1 MAACWYLHAVVTLDI
16 DHAENRRKRRV
27 ISPKET
33 TSKAVKSLRRPAAG
47 TAARWYAASV
57 FPGKED
63 VAERHL
69 RMQGFHPF
77 TPRREKTTR
86 HARRIETRP
95 AAYFP
100 GYMFIALDVALQRW
114 RSVNGTFGVRSLIM
128 QGERPLPVP
137 SGLVE
142 RFIALT
148 GRDGLLDF
156 SGGLAAGASVRILS
170 GPFAEMIGRLD
181 RLDPAGR
188 ARVLVAIMN
197 GEIPVDMDSRELV
210 AIA

>member
-1 MAACWYLHAVVTLDI
+1 
-16 DHAENRRKRRV
+16 
-27 ISPKET
+27 
-33 TSKAVKSLRRPAAG
+33 
-47 TAARWYAASV
+47 
-57 FPGKED
+57 
-63 VAERHL
+63 
-69 RMQGFHPF
+69 
-77 TPRREKTTR
+77 
-86 HARRIETRP
+86 
-95 AAYFP
+95 
-100 GYMFIALDVALQRW
+100 MFIALDVGLQRW

-128 QGERPLPVP
+128 QGDRPLPVP

-148 GRDGLLDF
+148 GKDGLLDF
-156 SGGLAAGASVRILS
+156 SGGLTAGASVRILS

-197 GEIPVDMDSRELV
+197 GEIPVDLDSRELV

>member
-1 MAACWYLHAVVTLDI
+1 MPPT
-16 DHAENRRKRRV
+16 AEGRHVSSAEK
-27 ISPKET
+27 T
-33 TSKAVKSLRRPAAG
+33 TSKATALSPEP
-47 TAARWYAASV
+47 TAASATRWYAASV
-57 FPGKED
+57 FPGKEH

-69 RMQGFHPF
+69 RIQGFQPF
-77 TPRREKTTR
+77 VPRCEKTVR
-86 HARRIETRP
+86 HARRLETRV

-114 RSVNGTFGVRSLIM
+114 RSINGTFGVRSLVM
-128 QGERPLPVP
+128 QGDRPLPVP

-148 GRDGLLDF
+148 GRHGLLDF

-197 GEIPVDMDSRELV
+197 GEIPVDLDTRDLV
-210 AIA
+210 AIV

>member
-1 MAACWYLHAVVTLDI
+1 MT
-16 DHAENRRKRRV
+16 
-27 ISPKET
+27 SPGKT
-33 TSKAVKSLRRPAAG
+33 TVKATVSLQPPATG

-77 TPRREKTTR
+77 TPRCEKTTR

-197 GEIPVDMDSRELV
+197 GEVPVDMDSRELV

>member
-1 MAACWYLHAVVTLDI
+1 MPKT
-16 DHAENRRKRRV
+16 AERRRV
-27 ISPKET
+27 TSPEET
-33 TSKAVKSLRRPAAG
+33 TTRVVESLQQPAAG
-47 TAARWYAASV
+47 PAVRWYAASV
-57 FPGKED
+57 FPGKENI
-63 VAERHL
+63 AERHL
-69 RMQGFHPF
+69 RMQGFHSF
-77 TPRREKTTR
+77 VPRCEKTTR

-100 GYMFIALDVALQRW
+100 GYMFIALNVALQRW

-148 GRDGLLDF
+148 GKDGLLDF
-156 SGGLAAGASVRILS
+156 SGRLAAGASVRILS

>member
-1 MAACWYLHAVVTLDI
+1 MTSAD
-16 DHAENRRKRRV
+16 K
-27 ISPKET
+27 T
-33 TSKAVKSLRRPAAG
+33 TSKANILSREPGAG
-47 TAARWYAASV
+47 RAVRWYAAGV
-57 FPGKED
+57 FPGKEA

-69 RMQGFHPF
+69 RIQGFQPF
-77 TPRREKTTR
+77 VPRCEKTVR
-86 HARRIETRP
+86 HARRLETRM

-100 GYMFIALDVALQRW
+100 GYMFIALDLALQRW
-114 RSVNGTFGVRSLIM
+114 RSINGTFGVRSLVM
-128 QGERPLPVP
+128 QGDRPLPVP

-148 GRDGLLDF
+148 GKDGLLDF
-156 SGGLAAGASVRILS
+156 RGGLAAGASVRILS
-170 GPFAEMIGRLD
+170 GPFAEMVGRLD

-197 GEIPVDMDSRELV
+197 GEIPVDLDTRDLV

>member
-1 MAACWYLHAVVTLDI
+1 MITP
-16 DHAENRRKRRV
+16 EK
-27 ISPKET
+27 
-33 TSKAVKSLRRPAAG
+33 TSVKATVLPQRPATG
-47 TAARWYAASV
+47 AARWYAASV

-69 RMQGFHPF
+69 RLQGFHPF
-77 TPRREKTTR
+77 IPRCEKTIR
-86 HARRIETRP
+86 HARRVETRP

-100 GYMFIALDVALQRW
+100 GYMFIALDALQRW

-148 GRDGLLDF
+148 GKDGLLDF
-156 SGGLAAGASVRILS
+156 SGGLTAGASVRILS

-197 GEIPVDMDSRELV
+197 GEIPVDLDSRELV

>member
-1 MAACWYLHAVVTLDI
+1 MSS
-16 DHAENRRKRRV
+16 AEK
-27 ISPKET
+27 T
-33 TSKAVKSLRRPAAG
+33 TGKANILSREPAARQA
-47 TAARWYAASV
+47 TRWYAAGV
-57 FPGKED
+57 FPGKEH

-69 RMQGFHPF
+69 RIQGFQPF
-77 TPRREKTTR
+77 VPRCEKTVR
-86 HARRIETRP
+86 HARRLETRS

-100 GYMFIALDVALQRW
+100 GYMFIALDLALQRW
-114 RSVNGTFGVRSLIM
+114 RSINGTFGVRSLVM
-128 QGERPLPVP
+128 QGDWPLPVP

-142 RFIALT
+142 RLIELT

-181 RLDPAGR
+181 RLDSAGR

-197 GEIPVDMDSRELV
+197 GEIPVDLDARDLV

>member
-1 MAACWYLHAVVTLDI
+1 MLVSSRCR
-16 DHAENRRKRRV
+16 NPCRQPCRKPPRARRV
-27 ISPKET
+27 ISPEKIT
-33 TSKAVKSLRRPAAG
+33 VKATVSLQRPATG

-69 RMQGFHPF
+69 RAQGFHPF
-77 TPRREKTTR
+77 TPRCEKTTR

-100 GYMFIALDVALQRW
+100 GYMFISLDVALQRW

-156 SGGLAAGASVRILS
+156 SGGLVAGASVRILS

-197 GEIPVDMDSRELV
+197 GEIPIDMDSRELV